1 MFFAVSSVRDCRC
14 VQNYVGLFVPHKLG
28 HRRFIGGGQ
37 HPFRESAQFI
47 PACQLRHNACP
58 HKAACTGNQHFFHQ
72 RFSLQNYFV
81 FIVPFLRTRR
91 KHLDKFGGS
100 LYNKGT

>member
-1 MFFAVSSVRDCRC
+1 MQDHIRLLAAHQLRYSSLV
-14 VQNYVGLFVPHKLG
+14 
-28 HRRFIGGGQ
+28 GGGQ

-72 RFSLQNYFV
+72 RFSLQNYFA

-100 LYNKGT
+100 LYNKDT